1 MAPRIRAPVESNLL
15 KATSVHRIH
24 EAEALVLDH
33 QGAVRGYLVVA
44 GCPPDR
50 VEDLCQDVFLSMLSS
65 GFVQRSPSETRGFL
79 RKVARHLLIK
89 MLERENRVWTVSDA
103 TELERAERVWEDV
116 EERGEGRDYMEA
128 LRHCLAVVRGR
139 AGKVLD
145 RRYRAGHALLKI
157 AEELGLRESGVKS
170 ILVRT
175 RRKLRTC
182 IESRLHA

>member
-1 MAPRIRAPVESNLL
+1 MSSTTRATRPAP
-15 KATSVHRIH
+15 
-24 EAEALVLDH
+24 LV
-33 QGAVRGYLVVA
+33 VRGRNRELAILEVV
-44 GCPPDR
+44 
-50 VEDLCQDVFLSMLSS
+50 V
-65 GFVQRSPSETRGFL
+65 
-79 RKVARHLLIK
+79 
-89 MLERENRVWTVSDA
+89 REVRP
-103 TELERAERVWEDV
+103 
-116 EERGEGRDYMEA
+116 
-128 LRHCLAVVRGR
+128 AVVRGR